1 MIKYFCKSVPL
12 VAVTVTVRLLTIE
25 ILATFKNYFVY
36 STTEIQIRLEY
47 LYIASH
53 RTAVILAPSL
63 KNPRDIST

>member
-12 VAVTVTVRLLTIE
+12 VAVNVTARLLIIE

-36 STTEIQIRLEY
+36 STTDIQKGLAY
-47 LYIASH
+47 SYIVSH

-63 KNPRDIST
+63 KNFRDIST